1 MTPPWL
7 PYAIGIGGG
16 IAGPSGILW
25 AVLNWQR
32 DDAGKKISQ
41 TGEIVV
47 MFQAL
52 IEQLEASLGRA
63 EAELSRSQLETNG
76 ALAALEACHQEC
88 VRLRD
93 ELEVVRRDLA
103 RTKRMRGDRDGR

>member
-32 DDAGKKISQ
+32 DDAGKKITQ

-52 IEQLEASLGRA
+52 IAQLETSLGRA
-63 EAELSRSQLETNG
+63 EEELSKSQSETNG
-76 ALAALEACHQEC
+76 ALAALETCHREC

-93 ELEVVRRDLA
+93 ELDVVRRDLA
-103 RTKRMRGDRDGR
+103 RVQRRGSRDA